1 MIAFICLFFP
11 AVISVWI
18 YELLIKKNL
27 TKRQLVFRFCFNTVI
42 INGVCFAA
50 KAFLLST
57 GGQPL
62 YTLYTDT
69 TPGVAVRYLI
79 MALPVCIVL
88 SLVQI
93 FLTKNVKVT
102 VNDENE
108 DKEDGK

>member
-18 YELLIKKNL
+18 YELLIKRSL
-27 TKRQLVFRFCFNTVI
+27 SKRQLIFRFCLNATL
-42 INGVCFAA
+42 INVVCFAV

-62 YTLYTDT
+62 YTFGSDM
-69 TPGVAVRYLI
+69 TPDVAVRYLI
-79 MALPVCIVL
+79 MALPICMVL
-88 SLVQI
+88 SLLEV

-102 VNDENE
+102 VSDEE
-108 DKEDGK
+108 QKKD